1 LAVRLARRTEGG
13 KVMLTL
19 PTKKKWFD
27 MILSGEKL
35 EEYRND
41 TQYYESRLDKY
52 IGIPV
57 KVRFRNGYRKDSPS
71 FIRTVIP
78 HYRRGGVQNGVR
90 SRIKTT

>member
-1 LAVRLARRTEGG
+1 
-13 KVMLTL
+13 MLTL

-41 TQYYESRLDKY
+41 TQYYASRFDKY

-57 KVRFRNGYRKDSPS
+57 QVRFRNGYRQDSPS

-78 HYRRGGVQNGVR
+78 RRRRGGRPDWGAETDKDYIVLTIQPEE
-90 SRIKTT
+90 K